1 MPPDLPLSR
10 LFRIHVV
17 GQSVADAFLVEYRS
31 FEQGGESGV
40 VVVPGT
46 FRAQL
51 GQYVAKTLL
60 EPKRRDNS
68 VRTNTKDNELI
79 GNISSDKS
87 ARDALHVAG

>member
-68 VRTNTKDNELI
+68 E
-79 GNISSDKS
+79 GYMS
-87 ARDALHVAG
+87 